1 MTIELEIREGHGGFT
16 QAIESNAIGNVVF
29 AEIDQLL
36 SEPSDS
42 EVTQDVPIRLHI
54 QIGGLL
60 DPRLRMNGSL
70 TLQIERDGDFYVA
83 GCDELNEYG
92 YGRDPISA
100 VQDARHTIAEL
111 YWQLKAE
118 QERLGPDLVDTWQA
132 LSALVYEA

>member
-1 MTIELEIREGHGGFT
+1 
-16 QAIESNAIGNVVF
+16 
-29 AEIDQLL
+29 
-36 SEPSDS
+36 
-42 EVTQDVPIRLHI
+42 
-54 QIGGLL
+54 
-60 DPRLRMNGSL
+60 MNGSL

-83 GCDELNEYG
+83 GCEELNEYG

-118 QERLGPDLVDTWQA
+118 QERLVPDLANTWQA